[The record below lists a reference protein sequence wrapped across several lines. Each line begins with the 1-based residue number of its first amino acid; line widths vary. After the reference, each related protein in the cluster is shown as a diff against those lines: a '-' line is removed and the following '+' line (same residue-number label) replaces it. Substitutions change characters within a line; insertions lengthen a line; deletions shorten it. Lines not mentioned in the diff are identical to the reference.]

1 MVEVKLIRPLD
12 GKPEGSIAE
21 YPEADAKRLQARGLL
36 KIVGKKAAP
45 ENKMEPAPENKA
57 DVKTAK
63 KAD

>member
-36 KIVGKKAAP
+36 KIIGKAPAPKTKDAAP
-45 ENKMEPAPENKA
+45 PENKA
-57 DVKTAK
+57 EVKTAK